1 MKLNLLNQ
9 VFSFHDFH
17 LTNIENLPD
26 KTILYFDQGLYF
38 EKNEGE
44 QKDYMMTNP
53 RLVLYKT
60 DTSFSKEDLG
70 EIIGGL
76 IHAFDPD
83 FDIDGG
89 LNDLDD
95 GSFDGLEI
103 NLYKDGT
110 FKKISLEEL
119 LKLDFEIIN
128 ESFGYGYMRF
138 QGIVT
143 GFEDANEW
151 QEASIEIYY
160 NNDADLIYDD
170 LEELEWY

>member
-26 KTILYFDQGLYF
+26 KVILYFDQGLYF
-38 EKNEGE
+38 EKKSDD

-53 RLVLYKT
+53 RLLLYKNEI
-60 DTSFSKEDLG
+60 SFSKEELG
-70 EIIGGL
+70 EITGNL
-76 IHAFDPD
+76 IHSFDLD
-83 FDIDGG
+83 FYKEGELEE
-89 LNDLDD
+89 LNDDFYN
-95 GSFDGLEI
+95 GVEI

-110 FKKISLEEL
+110 YKRISINEL

-143 GFEDANEW
+143 GFPDIEEW
-151 QEASIEIYY
+151 QNASLEVYY
-160 NNDADLIYDD
+160 NNEAELLYDS
-170 LEELEWY
+170 LEKL

>member
-9 VFSFHDFH
+9 VFSFQNFH
-17 LTNIENLPD
+17 LINIENLPN
-26 KTILYFDQGLYF
+26 KTILYFDHGFYF
-38 EKNEGE
+38 EKKGDT
-44 QKDYMMTNP
+44 QKDYMMTKP
-53 RLVLYKT
+53 RLILHKT
-60 DTSFSKEDLG
+60 DNSFSKEELG

-83 FDIDGG
+83 FDLDDG

-95 GSFDGLEI
+95 DFGHGVEI

-110 FKKISLEEL
+110 YKKISLDEF
-119 LKLDFEIIN
+119 LKLDFDIIN

-143 GFEDANEW
+143 GFPDIEEW
-151 QEASIEIYY
+151 QDASLEVYY

-170 LEELEWY
+170 LEELE

>member
-1 MKLNLLNQ
+1 MKTKLNLLNQ

-26 KTILYFDQGLYF
+26 KIILYFDQGLYF

-44 QKDYMMTNP
+44 QKDYMMTKP
-53 RLVLYKT
+53 RLILHKT
-60 DTSFSKEDLG
+60 DTSFSKEEMG

-89 LNDLDD
+89 LEDFNDD
-95 GSFDGLEI
+95 FDHVVEI

-143 GFEDANEW
+143 GFKDANEW
-151 QEASIEIYY
+151 QEASLEIYY
-160 NNDADLIYDD
+160 NNDAELIYDD
-170 LEELEWY
+170 LEKLQ

>member
-17 LTNIENLPD
+17 LTNIENLSD
-26 KTILYFDQGLYF
+26 KIILYFDQGLYF
-38 EKNEGE
+38 EKKGE
-44 QKDYMMTNP
+44 DQKDYMMTKP
-53 RLVLYKT
+53 RLVLHKT
-60 DTSFSKEDLG
+60 DTSFSREELG

-83 FDIDGG
+83 FDLDDG

-95 GSFDGLEI
+95 DFDHGLEI

-110 FKKISLEEL
+110 YKRISINEL
-119 LKLDFEIIN
+119 LRLDFEIIY

-143 GFEDANEW
+143 GFEDIEEW
-151 QEASIEIYY
+151 QDASLEVYY
-160 NNDADLIYDD
+160 NNETELIYDD
-170 LEELEWY
+170 LEELEWF

>member
-1 MKLNLLNQ
+1 MKTKLNLLNQ

-17 LTNIENLPD
+17 LTNIEKLPD
-26 KTILYFDQGLYF
+26 KVILYFDQGLYF

-53 RLVLYKT
+53 RLILHKT
-60 DTSFSKEDLG
+60 DTSFSKENLG
-70 EIIGGL
+70 EIIGSL

-83 FDIDGG
+83 FDLDDG
-89 LNDLDD
+89 LNGLDD

-119 LKLDFEIIN
+119 LKLNFEIIN

-138 QGIVT
+138 SGIVT
-143 GFEDANEW
+143 GFKDANEW
-151 QEASIEIYY
+151 QEASLEIYY
-160 NNDADLIYDD
+160 NNDAELIYDD
-170 LEELEWY
+170 LEELE

>member
-26 KTILYFDQGLYF
+26 KVILYFDQGLYF
-38 EKNEGE
+38 EKKGE
-44 QKDYMMTNP
+44 RQIDYMMTKP
-53 RLVLYKT
+53 RLLLHKT

-89 LNDLDD
+89 LNGLDD
-95 GSFDGLEI
+95 GSFDGVEI

-110 FKKISLEEL
+110 YKKISLDEF

-143 GFEDANEW
+143 SFEDANEW
-151 QEASIEIYY
+151 QEASLEIYY
-160 NNDADLIYDD
+160 NNDAELIYDD
-170 LEELEWY
+170 LEELE

>member
-26 KTILYFDQGLYF
+26 KIILYFDQGLYF

-53 RLVLYKT
+53 RLILYKT
-60 DTSFSKEDLG
+60 DTSFSKEEMG

-76 IHAFDPD
+76 IQAFDPD

-89 LNDLDD
+89 LNGLDD
-95 GSFDGLEI
+95 GSDHGLEI

-128 ESFGYGYMRF
+128 ESFGYGYMRL

-151 QEASIEIYY
+151 QEASLEIYY
-160 NNDADLIYDD
+160 NNDAELIYDD
-170 LEELEWY
+170 LEELE

>member
-1 MKLNLLNQ
+1 MKTKLNLLNQ

-26 KTILYFDQGLYF
+26 KVILYFDQGLYF

-53 RLVLYKT
+53 RLILHKT
-60 DTSFSKEDLG
+60 DTSFSKENLG
-70 EIIGGL
+70 EIIGSL

-83 FDIDGG
+83 FDLDDG
-89 LNDLDD
+89 LNGLDD

-119 LKLDFEIIN
+119 LKLNFEIIN

-138 QGIVT
+138 SGIVT
-143 GFEDANEW
+143 GFKDANEW
-151 QEASIEIYY
+151 QEASLEIYY
-160 NNDADLIYDD
+160 NNDAELIYDD
-170 LEELEWY
+170 LEELE

>member
-9 VFSFHDFH
+9 VFSFHDFR

-26 KTILYFDQGLYF
+26 KVILYFDQGLYF
-38 EKNEGE
+38 EKKGE
-44 QKDYMMTNP
+44 DQKDYMMTNP
-53 RLVLYKT
+53 RLLLHKT
-60 DTSFSKEDLG
+60 DTSFTKEELG

-83 FDIDGG
+83 FDLDDG
-89 LNDLDD
+89 LKDLDD
-95 GSFDGLEI
+95 DFGHGVEI

-110 FKKISLEEL
+110 YKRISINEL

-143 GFEDANEW
+143 GFRDTSEW
-151 QEASIEIYY
+151 QEASLEVYY
-160 NNDADLIYDD
+160 NNDAELIYDD
-170 LEELEWY
+170 LEELE

>member
-38 EKNEGE
+38 EKKGGD
-44 QKDYMMTNP
+44 QKDYMMTKP
-53 RLVLYKT
+53 RLVLHKT
-60 DTSFSKEDLG
+60 DTSFTKEELG
-70 EIIGGL
+70 EIIRGL

-83 FDIDGG
+83 FDLDDG

-95 GSFDGLEI
+95 DFGHGLEI
-103 NLYKDGT
+103 NLYKDGAY
-110 FKKISLEEL
+110 KKISLDEF

-143 GFEDANEW
+143 GFSDIEEW
-151 QEASIEIYY
+151 QDCSLELYYKDEAE
-160 NNDADLIYDD
+160 LIYDD
-170 LEELEWY
+170 LEELQ

>member
-26 KTILYFDQGLYF
+26 KIILYFDQGLYF

-53 RLVLYKT
+53 RLILYKT

-89 LNDLDD
+89 LNGLDD
-95 GSFDGLEI
+95 GSFDGLQI

-138 QGIVT
+138 SGIVT
-143 GFEDANEW
+143 GFKDANEW
-151 QEASIEIYY
+151 QEASLEIYY
-160 NNDADLIYDD
+160 NNDAELIYDD
-170 LEELEWY
+170 LEESEWY

>member
-1 MKLNLLNQ
+1 MKTKLNLLNQ

-53 RLVLYKT
+53 RLILYKT
-60 DTSFSKEDLG
+60 DTSFSKEELG

-83 FDIDGG
+83 FDLDDG
-89 LNDLDD
+89 LKDLDD
-95 GSFDGLEI
+95 DSDHGLGLE
-103 NLYKDGT
+103 
-110 FKKISLEEL
+110 
-119 LKLDFEIIN
+119 
-128 ESFGYGYMRF
+128 
-138 QGIVT
+138 
-143 GFEDANEW
+143 A
-151 QEASIEIYY
+151 
-160 NNDADLIYDD
+160 
-170 LEELEWY
+170 

>member
-53 RLVLYKT
+53 RLVLHKT
-60 DTSFSKEDLG
+60 DTSFSKEEMG
-70 EIIGGL
+70 EIIGG
-76 IHAFDPD
+76 IIKAFDPD
-83 FDIDGG
+83 FDFGDS
-89 LNDLDD
+89 LDDLDD
-95 GSFDGLEI
+95 NLNSGLEI

-110 FKKISLEEL
+110 YKRISLEEF
-119 LKLDFEIIN
+119 LKLDFEVIN
-128 ESFGYGYMRF
+128 QSFGYGYMRF
-138 QGIVT
+138 SGIVT
-143 GFEDANEW
+143 GFEDTSEW
-151 QEASIEIYY
+151 QDGSIEIYY
-160 NNDADLIYDD
+160 NNDAELLYDS
-170 LEELEWY
+170 LEKL

>member
-38 EKNEGE
+38 EKKGE
-44 QKDYMMTNP
+44 RQIDYMMTNP
-53 RLVLYKT
+53 RLILHKT
-60 DTSFSKEDLG
+60 DTSFSKEEMG

-76 IHAFDPD
+76 IQTFDPG
-83 FDIDGG
+83 FDTEAG
-89 LNDLDD
+89 LKDLADD
-95 GSFDGLEI
+95 SFDGLEI

-110 FKKISLEEL
+110 YNKISLEEL

-143 GFEDANEW
+143 SFEDANEW

-160 NNDADLIYDD
+160 NNDAELIYDD
-170 LEELEWY
+170 LEKLE

>member
-1 MKLNLLNQ
+1 MK
-9 VFSFHDFH
+9 
-17 LTNIENLPD
+17 
-26 KTILYFDQGLYF
+26 K
-38 EKNEGE
+38 KGE
-44 QKDYMMTNP
+44 RQIDYMMTNP
-53 RLVLYKT
+53 RLILHKT
-60 DTSFSKEDLG
+60 DTSFTKEEMG

-76 IHAFDPD
+76 IQTFDPD
-83 FDIDGG
+83 FDLDDG
-89 LNDLDD
+89 LKDLDD
-95 GSFDGLEI
+95 DSDHGLEI

-143 GFEDANEW
+143 SFEDANEW

-160 NNDADLIYDD
+160 NNDAELIYDD
-170 LEELEWY
+170 LEKLEWY

>member
-26 KTILYFDQGLYF
+26 KIILYFDQGLYF

-53 RLVLYKT
+53 RLILYKT

-89 LNDLDD
+89 LNGLDD
-95 GSFDGLEI
+95 GSFDGLQI

-138 QGIVT
+138 SGIVT
-143 GFEDANEW
+143 GFKDANEW
-151 QEASIEIYY
+151 QEASLEIYY
-160 NNDADLIYDD
+160 NNDAELIYDD
-170 LEELEWY
+170 LEESE

>member
-9 VFSFHDFH
+9 VFSFHDFR

-26 KTILYFDQGLYF
+26 KTILSFDQGLYF
-38 EKNEGE
+38 EKIEGE
-44 QKDYMMTNP
+44 QKDYIMTNP

-60 DTSFSKEDLG
+60 DTSFSKEELG

-83 FDIDGG
+83 FDIDSG
-89 LNDLDD
+89 LEDFNDD
-95 GSFDGLEI
+95 FDHGVEI
-103 NLYKDGT
+103 NLYKNGT
-110 FKKISLEEL
+110 YKKIPLDEL

-138 QGIVT
+138 AGLVT
-143 GFEDANEW
+143 GFDDENQW
-151 QEASIEIYY
+151 QDCSLEIYY
-160 NNDADLIYDD
+160 NNEAELIYDD
-170 LEELEWY
+170 LEELE

>member
-1 MKLNLLNQ
+1 MKLDLLNQ
-9 VFSFHDFH
+9 VFSFHDFR
-17 LTNIENLPD
+17 LTKIENLPD
-26 KTILYFDQGLYF
+26 KTILSFDQGLYF
-38 EKNEGE
+38 EKNGE
-44 QKDYMMTNP
+44 VQKDYMMTNP

-60 DTSFSKEDLG
+60 DTSFTKEELG

-83 FDIDGG
+83 FDLEGKLEDF
-89 LNDLDD
+89 DD
-95 GSFDGLEI
+95 DFDHGVEI

-110 FKKISLEEL
+110 YKKIPLDEL

-143 GFEDANEW
+143 GFSDIEEW
-151 QEASIEIYY
+151 QEASLEIYY
-160 NNDADLIYDD
+160 NNEAELIYDD
-170 LEELEWY
+170 LEELE

>member
-26 KTILYFDQGLYF
+26 KIILYFDQGLYF

-53 RLVLYKT
+53 RLILYKT
-60 DTSFSKEDLG
+60 DTSFSKEELG

-89 LNDLDD
+89 LNGLDD

-138 QGIVT
+138 RGIVT

-151 QEASIEIYY
+151 QEASLEIYY
-160 NNDADLIYDD
+160 NNDAELIYDD
-170 LEELEWY
+170 LEKLE

>member
-53 RLVLYKT
+53 RLVLHKT
-60 DTSFSKEDLG
+60 DTSFSKEEMG
-70 EIIGGL
+70 EIIGG
-76 IHAFDPD
+76 IIKAFDPD
-83 FDIDGG
+83 FDLESE
-89 LNDLDD
+89 LNDYDD
-95 GSFDGLEI
+95 DFNNGLEI
-103 NLYKDGT
+103 NLYNDGT
-110 FKKISLEEL
+110 YKRISLEEF

-128 ESFGYGYMRF
+128 QSFGYGYMRF
-138 QGIVT
+138 SGIVT
-143 GFEDANEW
+143 GFEDTSEW
-151 QEASIEIYY
+151 QDGSIEIYY
-160 NNDADLIYDD
+160 NNDAELLYDS
-170 LEELEWY
+170 LEKL